1 MSEKRESKKLFSLK
15 KIKKKKMIIDG
26 IETRAIPVKTSSPS
40 SSPTASPVLSSQQQQ
55 PSHQP
60 SSSPSSPLSSQA
72 LKNGQAKLIGEN
84 EMMMDHLNS
93 IHHPPL
99 SSSASES
106 SPSAQPPSS
115 STPQSRS
122 FIKTIMENIGGL
134 VHGGGKSTK
143 TNSYDPNKSSS
154 TSNGSV
160 TKMKISNGSAVLIQ
174 TIKSNSPIRNGGMR
188 VRRTVNYSTFD
199 HFDDEEVTGGGH
211 TELLRKDPKVICL
224 FCRTALARECR
235 DSLVSLSLSAF
246 VQLSKRSPRFSF
258 RLLLLKTFGKR
269 KKNKNRSIS
278 FDWN

>member
-1 MSEKRESKKLFSLK
+1 
-15 KIKKKKMIIDG
+15 
-26 IETRAIPVKTSSPS
+26 
-40 SSPTASPVLSSQQQQ
+40 
-55 PSHQP
+55 
-60 SSSPSSPLSSQA
+60 
-72 LKNGQAKLIGEN
+72 
-84 EMMMDHLNS
+84 
-93 IHHPPL
+93 
-99 SSSASES
+99 
-106 SPSAQPPSS
+106 
-115 STPQSRS
+115 
-122 FIKTIMENIGGL
+122 MENIGGL

-235 DSLVSLSLSAF
+235 DSLVSLSLCFRSAF
-246 VQLSKRSPRFSF
+246 EKISPFQLSAAFIKNFWQ
-258 RLLLLKTFGKR
+258 
-269 KKNKNRSIS
+269 KKKKQKPIH
-278 FDWN
+278 FF